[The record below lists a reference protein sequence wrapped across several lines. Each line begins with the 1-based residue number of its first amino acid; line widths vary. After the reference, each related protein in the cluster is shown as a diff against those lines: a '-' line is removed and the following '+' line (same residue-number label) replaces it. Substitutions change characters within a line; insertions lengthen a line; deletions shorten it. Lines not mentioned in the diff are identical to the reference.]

1 MTASA
6 PSGDR
11 WAVWAFG
18 ADRPGIVV
26 AVTGVL
32 VERGHNLLD
41 GSCTLLG
48 GQFALMLLTDEGDSP
63 GHPEALEA
71 ALAAAT
77 SRLGL
82 TVAVR
87 PVEPE
92 EEAAAP
98 GEAWMVAV
106 YGSDR
111 PGIVHQVAQLLADR
125 GVNVTDLT
133 MRVIGDPSTPVYAML
148 LEAELP
154 DGVDADG
161 LRAELAELASELGV
175 EASLHPVDADVL

>member
-1 MTASA
+1 VTAPTAGSA
-6 PSGDR
+6 R

-18 ADRPGIVV
+18 SDRPGIVV

-41 GSCTLLG
+41 GTCTLLG
-48 GQFALMLLTDEGDSP
+48 GQFALMLLTDEGSGGSP
-63 GHPEALEA
+63 DDLEA

-77 SRLGL
+77 EHLGL

-87 PVEPE
+87 PVEPAE
-92 EEAAAP
+92 EPETA

-111 PGIVHQVAQLLADR
+111 PGIVHQVAQVLADN

-133 MRVIGDPSTPVYAML
+133 MRVIGDPAAPVYAML
-148 LEAELP
+148 LEAALP
-154 DGVDADG
+154 EGLDADA
-161 LRAELAELASELGV
+161 LRSELAELAAELGV